1 MDAPKS
7 YDLFIPPNGGGDDAA
22 SRHLQHQNLASLQN
36 VKSGAEN
43 TDKTKRRVVY
53 RDKFL

>member
-22 SRHLQHQNLASLQN
+22 SRHLHHQNLASLQN